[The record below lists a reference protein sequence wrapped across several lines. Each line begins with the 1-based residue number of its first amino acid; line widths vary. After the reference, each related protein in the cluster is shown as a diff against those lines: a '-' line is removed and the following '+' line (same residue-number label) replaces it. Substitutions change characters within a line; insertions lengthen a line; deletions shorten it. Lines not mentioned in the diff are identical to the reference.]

1 MQSLEQRDAILS
13 LVFKLAPSPLIIKL
27 KIWEKIKRTLTRD
40 RINLLMEL
48 NQYQT

>member
-1 MQSLEQRDAILS
+1 M
-13 LVFKLAPSPLIIKL
+13 LAPSPLIIKL

-48 NQYQT
+48 TNTKPRNQPIARNGTKTNL